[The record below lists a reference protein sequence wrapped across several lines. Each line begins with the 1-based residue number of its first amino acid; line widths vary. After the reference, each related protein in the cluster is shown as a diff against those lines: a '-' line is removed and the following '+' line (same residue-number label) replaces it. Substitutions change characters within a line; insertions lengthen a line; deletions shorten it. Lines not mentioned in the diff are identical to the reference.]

1 MAKNTID
8 PSDDRQEA
16 VLRAKSWKDAAAKEA
31 EVKAES
37 IPVDLADDRKEA
49 IMQVKKWNTPVA
61 KIIKKITTKKKK

>member
-31 EVKAES
+31 EVKTE
-37 IPVDLADDRKEA
+37 PVAVDDRKEA